1 MTEWQVYLGFP
12 SLASSLNMKHL
23 WVECLWVSYDVR
35 GLEVVLAPALPL
47 SGGQEVFGEGE
58 KEREHVY
65 ICQLTSLFSK
75 LALSLP
81 SQAPAAWRGSL
92 RQCRAQR
99 LQVQTEVGSHF
110 TLAFYKVSL
119 LWIPHCPQ
127 SLTLHWDF
135 SHPTLPLLFLH
146 RSVSSRCVGTTSLN
160 SMGSENF
167 LEPDWP
173 RFHSWLSA
181 IFWLGDL
188 G

>member
-1 MTEWQVYLGFP
+1 MSLGIIP
-12 SLASSLNMKHL
+12 CQGLGGGVDSCLASFWRPGGL
-23 WVECLWVSYDVR
+23 W
-35 GLEVVLAPALPL
+35 
-47 SGGQEVFGEGE
+47 GGG
-58 KEREHVY
+58 EREGTFY

-81 SQAPAAWRGSL
+81 SQAPAARRGSL

-99 LQVQTEVGSHF
+99 LQVQTELGSHF

-146 RSVSSRCVGTTSLN
+146 LSVSSRCVGTTSLN

-167 LEPDWP
+167 LEPD
-173 RFHSWLSA
+173 
-181 IFWLGDL
+181 
-188 G
+188 